1 MRRHLTVLAMT
12 LLPTLAGCG
21 ENLEHWVEVEGQKY
35 AVELA
40 IDEPARQR
48 GLMHRDSLPEQQ
60 GMLFVFADEQP
71 RAFWMKNTLIALDII
86 YADKDGHV
94 VQVLRDVPP
103 CRSASCPSYPSRAPA
118 KFTLELNA
126 GESERSGIKTG
137 STLVLSPDIPRT
149 GAQ

>member
-1 MRRHLTVLAMT
+1 MPCNLTILA
-12 LLPTLAGCG
+12 LVFLPALAGCN
-21 ENLEHWVEVEGQKY
+21 ERPVHWVEVEGQKF

-48 GLMHRDSLPEQQ
+48 GLMHRESLPEQQ
-60 GMLFVFADEQP
+60 GMLFVFPDEQP
-71 RAFWMKNTLIALDII
+71 RAFWMKNTLIPLDII
-86 YADKDGHV
+86 YADREGHV
-94 VQVLRDVPP
+94 VHVLRDVPP
-103 CRSASCPSYPSRAPA
+103 CKSASCPSYPSRAPA